1 MGGDLPG
8 TPYGAHC
15 ADRGRGSHRQ
25 ADTAV
30 GLVVVAHHDRPDL
43 PDTLKLIDPNTGALR
58 RRLAKATPLGAA
70 GHLILVS
77 LPDCGAALTH
87 ATCTLEAST

>member
-43 PDTLKLIDPNTGALR
+43 PDTPQTHRPQHSALR

-77 LPDCGAALTH
+77 LPDFGAALTH